1 MVLILK
7 FSKESDR
14 KHLIISSM
22 RHLANHLLEKEL
34 LEKQMSRTSSNKVEM
49 PKSTNTGLAKKFV
62 WVFPYHV
69 MGNLKQTLIV

>member
-1 MVLILK
+1 MVLIQK
-7 FSKESDR
+7 FSKESER
-14 KHLIISSM
+14 KQLIISSM
-22 RHLANHLLEKEL
+22 RHLANLLEKEL
-34 LEKQMSRTSSNKVEM
+34 LEKQMSRISSNKVEM